1 MISKPVPKKPLP
13 REPFTRPIDLIFPVV
28 AVMGAG
34 ATTGGL
40 ANTKIP
46 PPVDKDFF
54 DTAALIKGRGTPVVA
69 KRVMKDVF
77 EMFGKVH
84 GVGLEEYYRE
94 IETRAAIGAIAPTQN
109 KQRDWGRRKQD
120 LDELIRRIYIH
131 TTFDL
136 KGNRPLKSETHENLF
151 RLLKRDTTIITFN
164 YDLVIEENI
173 QSAGTW
179 NPINGFLA
187 KVSGSTS
194 EWARKWMR
202 EKSAKQKRKT
212 SIDLLKMHGSLGWRL
227 YEENKAI
234 RIKDRPYVVRAGQQE
249 TVAILG
255 PGWKKPIDRNPFK
268 RFWREARLRIERA
281 KTVMI
286 IGYSL
291 PETDLLARAL
301 FAEAIRLK
309 KARNHM
315 LRKLFIV
322 DPSVTVKEKFASLFA
337 PCLGPNGNVD
347 LIENMDKLNH
357 RIQATFSQKEI

>member
-1 MISKPVPKKPLP
+1 
-13 REPFTRPIDLIFPVV
+13 
-28 AVMGAG
+28 MGAG

-40 ANTKIP
+40 AETTLP

-54 DTAALIKGRGTPVVA
+54 DTAALIKERGTPVVA
-69 KRVMKDVF
+69 KRVMTDVF

-84 GVGLEEYYRE
+84 GVGPEEYYRE
-94 IETRAAIGAIAPTQN
+94 IETRAAIGDIAPTQN
-109 KQRDWGRRKQD
+109 KQRDWGRRKRD
-120 LDELIRRIYIH
+120 LDELIRRVYIH

-136 KGNRPLKSETHENLF
+136 KHGRALKSEAHENLF

-164 YDLVIEENI
+164 YDLVIEENM
-173 QSAGTW
+173 QDPGTW
-179 NPINGFLA
+179 NPKNGFLVS
-187 KVSGSTS
+187 VSGATG
-194 EWARKWMR
+194 EWPRKWFR
-202 EKSAKQKRKT
+202 DRSANQSQKVRV
-212 SIDLLKMHGSLGWRL
+212 DLLKMHGSLGWRL
-227 YEENKAI
+227 YEGNRKI

-255 PGWKKPIDRNPFK
+255 PGWKKPIDKNPFK

-281 KTVMI
+281 KTIMI

-322 DPSVTVKEKFASLFA
+322 DPSKTVKEKFTSLFA

-347 LIENMDKLNH
+347 LIENVEELNK
-357 RIQATFSQKEI
+357 RIQATLSQKEK

>member
-1 MISKPVPKKPLP
+1 LIASPASQKQSLT
-13 REPFTRPIDLIFPVV
+13 ESFTRPIDLVFPVV
-28 AVMGAG
+28 AIMGAG

-40 ANTKIP
+40 SKTKLP

-54 DTAALIKGRGTPVVA
+54 DTVAMIKGRGTPAVA
-69 KRVMKDVF
+69 KRVMKDVY

-120 LDELIRRIYIH
+120 LDELIRRVYIH

-136 KGNRPLKSETHENLF
+136 KGNLPLKSPSHENLF
-151 RLLKRDTTIITFN
+151 RLFTGKTTIITFN

-173 QSAGTW
+173 QTAGTW
-179 NPINGFLA
+179 NPKNGFLVN
-187 KVSGSTS
+187 VSGSTG
-194 EWARKWMR
+194 EWARKLMR
-202 EKSAKQKRKT
+202 KQAANQNRKVRV
-212 SIDLLKMHGSLGWRL
+212 DLLKMHGSLGWRL
-227 YEENKAI
+227 YEGNKAI
-234 RIKDRPYVVRAGQQE
+234 RIKDRPYVVRAGQRE

-268 RFWREARLRIERA
+268 RFWREARLRIEGA

-301 FAEAIRLK
+301 FAEAIRMK
-309 KARNHM
+309 KARKDM

-322 DPSVTVKEKFASLFA
+322 DPSAMVKEKFASLFA

-347 LIENMDKLNH
+347 LLENMEELNH
-357 RIQATFSQKEI
+357 RIQATLSQKEK